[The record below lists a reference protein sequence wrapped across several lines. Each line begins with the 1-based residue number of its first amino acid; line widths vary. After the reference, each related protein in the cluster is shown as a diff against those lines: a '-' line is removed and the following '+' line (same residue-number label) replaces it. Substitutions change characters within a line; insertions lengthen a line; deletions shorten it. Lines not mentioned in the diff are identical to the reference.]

1 MLESVSKYFI
11 MENVKHTQHRKNRI
25 MNPHV
30 SASLLGALY
39 QDSKEIETSGFTLQV
54 AKVATQEKN
63 VFSLFPSQL
72 E

>member
-39 QDSKEIETSGFTLQV
+39 QDSKEI
-54 AKVATQEKN
+54 
-63 VFSLFPSQL
+63 
-72 E
+72 